1 MYRKSRIISMG
12 AGAVLA
18 AWASALL
25 RVYADKSAGKRVY
38 GGVPS
43 RSGADL
49 FPQQGAVR
57 RKVTDLFFSPL
68 CVIL

>member
-1 MYRKSRIISMG
+1 MVGPWKEEVFFYVQKKQDHIHGGGRSPG
-12 AGAVLA
+12 GLGV
-18 AWASALL
+18 ALL

-49 FPQQGAVR
+49 FSQ
-57 RKVTDLFFSPL
+57 
-68 CVIL
+68 